1 MKKFIVSLLIFCFAL
16 STSCVVFGATF
27 YDIKGTQYE
36 GVVERIAELGI
47 INGISEN
54 TFAPNKGITRAELAK
69 MIVYTKGLKDYADS
83 MDFNS
88 GFSDVDKKHWAKNYI
103 RVATD
108 LELLKGYEDG
118 TFKPEKEVSY
128 AETVAIILRI
138 LGYSNID
145 EKVTPWYSG
154 YTKKMYDIKL
164 NQGMSTNFSSFT
176 SPAKRGDVAVL
187 WWNMLVSDKWAIS
200 SENENSGFTYTYST
214 VTQLEELFP
223 DYTNVKGTV
232 RSVVSGSG
240 DMVILDID
248 GKKYATSSNVQI
260 YALGA
265 SASGVY
271 DKEKKVMYGFS
282 IDDDIAD
289 YKIVSGP
296 LFYLEEL
303 GYNLKRARS
312 KYSYGSTGGANYAY
326 LIASNDGDTI
336 YRVVYIN
343 ASKST
348 VLDEIKIE
356 YSGKK
361 DENDENASEGKVL
374 INGEEYTTTEAV
386 IIKNGKKVEWKD
398 LPAGAVITELIKD
411 SLYTYETKTIDG
423 TITNYKD
430 LNNIYVD
437 GDKYI
442 VSSDCIYTIDG
453 DETVYDYMDDMDK
466 KKMEKLISRK
476 TIIHLNV
483 AEEIEKIEFG
493 KYLDENTDKKY
504 EDNEYQFMYITSFG
518 VTPNEN
524 QVTIRGT
531 NLNGEKVSYKISS
544 SIGCSIGDLV
554 ALSNISNKTAQK
566 CEVVEKSNKFGDI
579 SVLYDTDNKFYNNAF
594 GEYTLTNDTIII
606 RVTKKYADN
615 SLDKV
620 EECSVYPIDSIQE
633 LGKLDKN
640 KVHIFYNEDMN
651 VDILVVE
658 TSVNKITYQVARIAE
673 ILVDKEGSK
682 EYNKDN
688 KINLQIVSA
697 RMYVIDTVATRY
709 NIVSGDAQVG
719 ELVTF
724 EVKDNDL
731 ITIKERFR
739 TAFIGYKND
748 ICVEKAINGKTAEVK
763 GTSEILDLN
772 ESTYKYNGRIYDLL
786 NYKFIF
792 AKVSK
797 MGKDAEWQFTYAEF
811 VDKKNLTLKSGD
823 RIAFDELSG
832 IAVVYRGYSE

>member
-83 MDFNS
+83 TDFNS

-232 RSVVSGSG
+232 RSVVSSSG

-248 GKKYATSSNVQI
+248 GKEYATSSNVQI

-271 DKEKKVMYGFS
+271 DKEKEVMYGFS

-343 ASKST
+343 A
-348 VLDEIKIE
+348 
-356 YSGKK
+356 
-361 DENDENASEGKVL
+361 
-374 INGEEYTTTEAV
+374 
-386 IIKNGKKVEWKD
+386 
-398 LPAGAVITELIKD
+398 
-411 SLYTYETKTIDG
+411 
-423 TITNYKD
+423 
-430 LNNIYVD
+430 
-437 GDKYI
+437 
-442 VSSDCIYTIDG
+442 
-453 DETVYDYMDDMDK
+453 
-466 KKMEKLISRK
+466 
-476 TIIHLNV
+476 
-483 AEEIEKIEFG
+483 
-493 KYLDENTDKKY
+493 
-504 EDNEYQFMYITSFG
+504 
-518 VTPNEN
+518 
-524 QVTIRGT
+524 
-531 NLNGEKVSYKISS
+531 
-544 SIGCSIGDLV
+544 
-554 ALSNISNKTAQK
+554 
-566 CEVVEKSNKFGDI
+566 
-579 SVLYDTDNKFYNNAF
+579 
-594 GEYTLTNDTIII
+594 
-606 RVTKKYADN
+606 
-615 SLDKV
+615 
-620 EECSVYPIDSIQE
+620 
-633 LGKLDKN
+633 
-640 KVHIFYNEDMN
+640 
-651 VDILVVE
+651 
-658 TSVNKITYQVARIAE
+658 
-673 ILVDKEGSK
+673 
-682 EYNKDN
+682 
-688 KINLQIVSA
+688 
-697 RMYVIDTVATRY
+697 
-709 NIVSGDAQVG
+709 
-719 ELVTF
+719 
-724 EVKDNDL
+724 
-731 ITIKERFR
+731 
-739 TAFIGYKND
+739 
-748 ICVEKAINGKTAEVK
+748 
-763 GTSEILDLN
+763 
-772 ESTYKYNGRIYDLL
+772 
-786 NYKFIF
+786 
-792 AKVSK
+792 
-797 MGKDAEWQFTYAEF
+797 
-811 VDKKNLTLKSGD
+811 
-823 RIAFDELSG
+823 
-832 IAVVYRGYSE
+832 